1 MEGRVAAINELDDSR
16 RASLVSTQG
25 QWRKVTEF
33 VTGAKDS
40 KGPMREKKNNLTQ
53 LVPMSLSSTGVC

>member
-1 MEGRVAAINELDDSR
+1 MEGRVAAIKELDDSR

-33 VTGAKDS
+33 VTGAEDS
-40 KGPMREKKNNLTQ
+40 KGPMREKKIT
-53 LVPMSLSSTGVC
+53 